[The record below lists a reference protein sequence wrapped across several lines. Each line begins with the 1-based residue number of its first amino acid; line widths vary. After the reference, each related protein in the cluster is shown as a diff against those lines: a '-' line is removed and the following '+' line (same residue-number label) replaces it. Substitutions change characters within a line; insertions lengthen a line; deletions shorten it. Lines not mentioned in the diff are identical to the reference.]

1 MTKIY
6 KYKLDLQ
13 DTQIINAPIV
23 KPLCAQ
29 KQSDELVLWA
39 QKQGDELVLWA
50 EVDTAKD
57 NEIYQVTIVGTGHS
71 VPTDAGEY
79 LSTIQDRG
87 CVWHVY
93 IRGGMNED
101 VD

>member
-1 MTKIY
+1 MTKIF

-13 DTQIINAPIV
+13 DTQSIIAPMV
-23 KPLCAQ
+23 KPLC
-29 KQSDELVLWA
+29 V

-50 EVDTAKD
+50 EVDTAMD
-57 NEIYQVTIVGTGHS
+57 IEIYQVTIVGTGHT

-79 LSTIQDRG
+79 LSTVQDRG

-93 IRGGMNED
+93 LRGGMNED
-101 VD
+101 VG

>member
-29 KQSDELVLWA
+29 KQ
-39 QKQGDELVLWA
+39 GDELVLWA
-50 EVDTAKD
+50 EVDTTKD
-57 NEIYQVTIVGTGHS
+57 NEICQVTIVGTGHS

-93 IRGGMNED
+93 LGGGMNED
-101 VD
+101 VG